1 MLMQSRVCSCSGKNN
16 WKVPKTPKALSTL
29 CSLWV
34 ICSEC
39 GRENTFFFLYI
50 YLKVLCLS
58 SWYFCPLPSTLARCL
73 VLNLQGGWLSL
84 ARLLAKLLFQSWW
97 RRSQAGSKSKT
108 QHTHMFYKS
117 LKIIKIIW
125 NAPWEQSEF
134 CCVLKGPVCHF
145 FFSLIYQ
152 FILWES
158 KQLCHVCSSW
168 SRSHWRSGERAT
180 LSSERAGPALH
191 HKKSV
196 GVRTNVFWRRVK
208 LFVPFSGTWLQLL
221 GESLA
226 AADAED
232 RRELKEEQNW
242 GRNASRRMSAQPLA
256 DLNIFP
262 EVHNLTEGNSYLRNK
277 GRRTF
282 FVKRLLP
289 L

>member
-1 MLMQSRVCSCSGKNN
+1 MRPENSQSS
-16 WKVPKTPKALSTL
+16 AA
-29 CSLWV
+29 
-34 ICSEC
+34 
-39 GRENTFFFLYI
+39 F
-50 YLKVLCLS
+50 LKV
-58 SWYFCPLPSTLARCL
+58 
-73 VLNLQGGWLSL
+73 Q
-84 ARLLAKLLFQSWW
+84 
-97 RRSQAGSKSKT
+97 
-108 QHTHMFYKS
+108 
-117 LKIIKIIW
+117 
-125 NAPWEQSEF
+125 
-134 CCVLKGPVCHF
+134 CVI
-145 FFSLIYQ
+145 FSLIYG

-158 KQLCHVCSSW
+158 KQLCHVCTSW
-168 SRSHWRSGERAT
+168 SSGRTGALETERRCRV
-180 LSSERAGPALH
+180 SERVLRFVT
-191 HKKSV
+191 KKSV

-208 LFVPFSGTWLQLL
+208 LFVPFPGTWLQLL

-242 GRNASRRMSAQPLA
+242 GSNASRRMSAQPLA